1 MNLPLHLKLKKKVHQ
16 TIAYAQD
23 LIIEEI
29 YHFFPKAVLHGGT
42 AIWRCYQ
49 GNRFSEDIDVYLSE
63 RGRIDEFFASLGKK
77 GFRILK
83 KRVKANSLYSLLEF
97 DRVQVRFEAVFK
109 KISDYILKEYETA
122 ESTLINVYT
131 LSPQELLE
139 EKVAACLKRK
149 KIRDLYDIFF
159 LLRFVEE
166 VELPV
171 AELISVRIVDE
182 ENLQTLIISGPIPSL
197 SEIKRY
203 IKEWAE

>member
-1 MNLPLHLKLKKKVHQ
+1 MHPLIFRLKKENHRE
-16 TIAYAQD
+16 IAKAQD
-23 LIIEEI
+23 IMISSL
-29 YHFFPKAVLHGGT
+29 YQVFGDAVFHGGT
-42 AIWRCYQ
+42 CIWRCYK

-131 LSPQELLE
+131 LSPQELLK